1 VFSSDHGELNGD
13 HGLIY
18 KSTFLDGA
26 VRVPLLVR
34 TPETLGSATA
44 GTVSDCP
51 VEWFDIGPTL
61 VECAGGTLGHQQF
74 ARSLMPVLRDP
85 TAHHRDWAVSEIDGE
100 LMYRDR
106 QWKMMLNAQGRPY
119 RLFDLENDPRETLN
133 LVADGAAEALIR
145 ELRIRVQ
152 EQLVRTQVY
161 LNG

>member
-1 VFSSDHGELNGD
+1 V
-13 HGLIY
+13 
-18 KSTFLDGA
+18 
-26 VRVPLLVR
+26 
-34 TPETLGSATA
+34 SA
-44 GTVSDCP
+44 
-51 VEWFDIGPTL
+51 
-61 VECAGGTLGHQQF
+61 
-74 ARSLMPVLRDP
+74 LRDP
-85 TAHHRDWAVSEIDGE
+85 RTAHRDWAISEINGE

-119 RLFDLENDPRETLN
+119 RLFDLENDPRETIN